1 MADSEQT
8 ANRLVESFERAHSGG
23 AGDARVGTS
32 FQLPAPDQL
41 SLETVSAPHTAFF
54 GSACQV
60 SAENAAGRVAAEQL
74 TPYPPGIPVV
84 VPGERLTQPVID
96 YLRSG
101 LAAGMAIPDATDS
114 TLQTFRVGDHSCR
127 RNTLITVIGERLII
141 SGF

>member
-1 MADSEQT
+1 MPASEP
-8 ANRLVESFERAHSGG
+8 V
-23 AGDARVGTS
+23 
-32 FQLPAPDQL
+32 QLPAPDQL

-60 SAENAAGRVAAEQL
+60 SAKNAAGRVAAEQL

-114 TLQTFRVGDHSCR
+114 TLQTFRVSD
-127 RNTLITVIGERLII
+127 T
-141 SGF
+141 

>member
-8 ANRLVESFERAHSGG
+8 ANRLVESLNALTLAAPGMPASEP
-23 AGDARVGTS
+23 V
-32 FQLPAPDQL
+32 QLPAPDQL

-114 TLQTFRVGDHSCR
+114 TLQTFRVSD
-127 RNTLITVIGERLII
+127 T
-141 SGF
+141 